1 MKFFKK
7 ETPTQVISC
16 EVYET
21 FKNTYFEGHLQRL
34 FLEVFFKKYALKNCN
49 VYRRKVVS
57 NKCSVKKV
65 FLRLTELS
73 KWRVFILI
81 NISCKKCSCL
91 NELFFLSE
99 QFEVYIFDPEFFW
112 LRTVLRE
119 LRILNCHCWE
129 MSSVLSKFQQS
140 FDTKLF

>member
-1 MKFFKK
+1 M
-7 ETPTQVISC
+7 ISC

-65 FLRLTELS
+65 FLEVDRAVKMTCFYID
-73 KWRVFILI
+73 KYIL
-81 NISCKKCSCL
+81 
-91 NELFFLSE
+91 
-99 QFEVYIFDPEFFW
+99 
-112 LRTVLRE
+112 
-119 LRILNCHCWE
+119 
-129 MSSVLSKFQQS
+129 
-140 FDTKLF
+140 